1 MMSDKTESKMQ
12 PIAIDENEAL
22 KILEGFAAKNEI
34 IVPFVVNGQM
44 LHEGIKFN
52 VPLERYNKF
61 LNDSQSG
68 KQSMTATAKN
78 FLIDIVDKEH
88 KAFLIKSL
96 QVKGVLNYF
105 MERVT
110 SEAQPNFGETL
121 D

>member
-1 MMSDKTESKMQ
+1 MSDKTESKMQ